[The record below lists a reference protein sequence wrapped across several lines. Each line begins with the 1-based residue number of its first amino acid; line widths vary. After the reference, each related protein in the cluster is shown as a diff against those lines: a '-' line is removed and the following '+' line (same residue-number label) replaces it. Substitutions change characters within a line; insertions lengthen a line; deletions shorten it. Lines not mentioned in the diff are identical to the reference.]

1 MSSKWRGPWIG
12 KSRVVPAPTGTFRLK
27 PDAITAT
34 DLFASP
40 SSLAIFL
47 SMINDVGNPGST
59 SFRTEL
65 PPITDPYNLRATFD
79 PALSIYLDSDVVPT
93 AIGDLPA
100 GFFVVSATIGS
111 ASETQAGLAPAAG
124 CYDVFYQFAEAN
136 ESPTRQPDDTDGVFT
151 GFSYPVGTLG
161 YPTMAAL
168 IADGMGLRTSTQI
181 LAGRAWQWARSWVTN
196 STLMNG
202 THGAIQLRGTYYA
215 P

>member
-1 MSSKWRGPWIG
+1 MSKKWRGPWIG
-12 KSRVVPAPTGTFRLK
+12 KSKVVPVATGTFRLK

-47 SMINDVGNPGST
+47 SIINDVGNPGST
-59 SFRTEL
+59 AFRTEL
-65 PPITDPYNLRATFD
+65 PPITDPYYLRATFD
-79 PALSIYLDSDVVPT
+79 AATSIYLDSDVVPT

-100 GFFVVSATIGS
+100 GFFIVSATVGS
-111 ASETQAGLAPAAG
+111 ASETQSGTAPTAG
-124 CYDVFYQFAEAN
+124 CYDVFYQFSEAH
-136 ESPTRQPDDTDGVFT
+136 ESPTRQPDAAGGTFT
-151 GFSYPVGTLG
+151 GYAYPG
-161 YPTMAAL
+161 YPTMAEL
-168 IADGMGLRTSTQI
+168 IAEGMGLRTSAQI
-181 LAGRAWQWARSWVTN
+181 LAGRAWQWARTWPDD